1 MAKAKL
7 KIKYGQELQSQLDA
21 RGKLKR
27 NFINILGTSKKR
39 KFINEKF
46 PIIRGHST
54 AAWLKRAS
62 PSVWNSTSSVE
73 MTKERSCGKKLTE
86 KQTNSCSVL
95 DMCLTT
101 VRKRSGWLLCPKPSL
116 LTRNQQE
123 SVRPLE
129 GGNVLVP
136 VDKKQKGCKEVVFL
150 VQPLANYFLF
160 HSSIPWKNQH

>member
-1 MAKAKL
+1 MAKN
-7 KIKYGQELQSQLDA
+7 YNHSWM

-27 NFINILGTSKKR
+27 NLINILGTLKKR

-46 PIIRGHST
+46 QIIRGHST
-54 AAWLKRAS
+54 AAWLKRAL
-62 PSVWNSTSSVE
+62 PSGWNSTSSVE

-95 DMCLTT
+95 DMCLTM
-101 VRKRSGWLLCPKPSL
+101 VRKRSGWLCAKPNL

-136 VDKKQKGCKEVVFL
+136 VNRKQKGIKEVVFL
-150 VQPLANYFLF
+150 RQPLANCFVF
-160 HSSIPWKNQH
+160 HL